1 MGIGQYKQST
11 HEPADRQFVHRIWHV
26 AHCPGDDTMRKTTIY
41 FPDEMKCE
49 IEAVS
54 KMEQRPEAEIIREA
68 VNVYLEDRRSRRW
81 PRSFGSA
88 ADGLLDPTGDAG
100 HLAISRKPDSQET
113 TDQAPA
119 DGHTTPAFASAA
131 IVVFRGCVVQ

>member
-11 HEPADRQFVHRIWHV
+11 QERSGRQLVYGIWYV
-26 AHCPGDDTMRKTTIY
+26 ASLSGDNKMRKTTIY
-41 FPDEMKCE
+41 FPDEMKIE

-68 VNVYLEDRRSRRW
+68 VNAYLEDRRSRRW

-88 ADGLLDPTGDAG
+88 ADGLLDPAEIDTY
-100 HLAISRKPDSQET
+100 LAENWKPDW
-113 TDQAPA
+113 
-119 DGHTTPAFASAA
+119 
-131 IVVFRGCVVQ
+131 